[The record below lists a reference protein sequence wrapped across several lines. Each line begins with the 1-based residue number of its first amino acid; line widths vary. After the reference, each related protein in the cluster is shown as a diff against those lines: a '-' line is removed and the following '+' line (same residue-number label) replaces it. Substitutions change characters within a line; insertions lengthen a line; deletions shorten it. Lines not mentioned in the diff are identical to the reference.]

1 MSNPLRAQMT
11 QKAWLI
17 AATVLVIA
25 AISPALAADREQP
38 RIVVNLIGGIKAP
51 FGPKLEG
58 EKTERTWRIGDGGVG
73 ACLRHENRRWCYEH
87 FPAAGLRMEMLQISV
102 EPLEER
108 EGRPA
113 GPWQYA
119 TDYDLDG
126 VADLGGYKM
135 RGPLPAPTSTIS
147 SAPTRIAARIT
158 KPRCRPSTTRVSRSR
173 SSSWVIRSR
182 MTERTLR

>member
-1 MSNPLRAQMT
+1 MIMRGWSRPISLAVLSAT
-11 QKAWLI
+11 
-17 AATVLVIA
+17 AATL
-25 AISPALAADREQP
+25 PALAADREQP

-51 FGPKLEG
+51 FGPKMEG
-58 EKTERTWRIGDGGVG
+58 EKTERTWHIGDGGVG

-87 FPAAGLRMEMLQISV
+87 FPAAGLRLEMLQISV

-126 VADLGGYKM
+126 VADLGGYKI
-135 RGPLPAPTSTIS
+135 RGATAAADKHYFF
-147 SAPTRIAARIT
+147 SAYAHRGEDHKAEVQAIYDEGIKIALE
-158 KPRCRPSTTRVSRSR
+158 V
-173 SSSWVIRSR
+173 
-182 MTERTLR
+182 LGD